1 MILNGKRLTENERM
15 KLLADMEHEE
25 CEALEQMVPA
35 AIAKRDPLHEL
46 EKLQAASL
54 VMMARDIDSHLPRM
68 GNIERGAFGRAA
80 RQLAAQL
87 LDAARKSDRYVPDE
101 LPDYLKADD
110 ETNELRIAGGRS

>member
-1 MILNGKRLTENERM
+1 MILNGKRLSENERM

-25 CEALEQMVPA
+25 CEALSAEAHKSLVQ
-35 AIAKRDPLHEL
+35 RDPLHEL

-54 VMMARDIDSHLPRM
+54 VMMARDIDSQLPRM

-87 LDAARKSDRYVPDE
+87 LDAARKSDRYVPE
-101 LPDYLKADD
+101 EVPEFLMKVGAL
-110 ETNELRIAGGRS
+110 

>member
-1 MILNGKRLTENERM
+1 MIIGKPIQNGTPEWVREMNEIER
-15 KLLADMEHEE
+15 EE

-54 VMMARDIDSHLPRM
+54 VMMARDIDSQLPRM

-87 LDAARKSDRYVPDE
+87 LDAARKSDRYVPE
-101 LPDYLKADD
+101 EVPAFLM
-110 ETNELRIAGGRS
+110 NAGAM